1 MSKTS
6 YTCNR
11 YTFRKVLAEPQ
22 RRAYR
27 SAGSVA
33 SSGFHSQTWSR
44 SSAPS
49 SYRRGGVGGYSLIS
63 STDSLES
70 FNGDMRSRNE
80 KEMLQVLNDRFA
92 GYIDKVRQLEL
103 QNKNLEAEALA
114 LRQSQSGRSAIGEL
128 YEREIGD
135 LRSLVL
141 QLSSEK
147 AQVQLE
153 QEHIEEDIQHLKQR
167 LDDEA
172 RNREELEAAI
182 RAMTKYI
189 DESGLARLELD
200 KKLQSLQDEGAFLKK
215 NHEEE
220 VGDLL
225 AQIQTSQVTL
235 EVRDIMKADVTS
247 ALREIRSQLD
257 GHASKSAMQAEEW
270 FKVRMEKLSEAARF
284 NNDAIRGAQ
293 DEISEHRRQLQSRT
307 IELETLK
314 GTKESLER
322 QRIEI
327 EDRHHGDATS
337 LQETIHQLENELKNT
352 KYEMASQLREYQDL
366 LNVKMA
372 LDIEIAAYRK
382 LLEGE
387 ESRFISSMSP
397 YSYIDTT
404 TKITAHVKVKSE
416 EISDTVILEEQTD
429 ETQVTEEVTENGD
442 EAEKEEEGEKEE
454 AKSEGEKEE
463 GEAEEGEEEE
473 TKAEEEKEGEEEVK
487 EDAKAAAGEE
497 KGKSKSPEPKSP
509 EKSPA
514 AKSPAVKSPETKS
527 PVKSP
532 KPKSPEPKSPPA
544 EKPPADK
551 SPESKSPAP
560 KSPVQEKAKS
570 PVEEKP
576 KPAAPK
582 EEKPKEQPQPP
593 KEETKKEPEAKTEEK
608 LESKP
613 KEKESEK
620 KEEKAEIKEDHKKES
635 KHEEPPKKEDTSK
648 APAKP
653 AEVVPVPKTPPKE
666 VPVVTKKE
674 DEKPAPKKA
683 EEKPTKVEDKP
694 KEDEKPEVK
703 KVEEKPEP
711 KKEEEK
717 PEPKKVEK
725 KPEPKK
731 EEEKPEPKIEEKK
744 PEPKKV
750 EEKPEPK
757 KEEKKP
763 EPKKE
768 EEKPE
773 PKKEEKEAPKVA
785 TKDTPS
791 PKTEKAEKSSSTDTK
806 EAKVAEEK
814 VKK

>member
-1 MSKTS
+1 MS
-6 YTCNR
+6 YTLDNL
-11 YTFRKVLAEPQ
+11 YGGSTFRKVLAEPQ

-442 EAEKEEEGEKEE
+442 E
-454 AKSEGEKEE
+454 
-463 GEAEEGEEEE
+463 EE